1 MWVFVPCALIINLL
15 AAGSFSLMLP
25 FCMEKGFTV
34 DMYGYLVATYAAASL
49 VAVMLLGVIKFSPRA
64 RFWVMSLGFSLSVP
78 FLVATCLSTRFLP
91 VCIFAFLS
99 GFLNCAGNTVFNA
112 TLMLALPEKNRSAIL
127 GFIRSASVGGS
138 ALSAV
143 IYGFLG
149 EFFPLF
155 IVFSI
160 GSAISLFPM
169 LYMCFHPK
177 TKRFVQENG
186 A

>member
-1 MWVFVPCALIINLL
+1 
-15 AAGSFSLMLP
+15 
-25 FCMEKGFTV
+25 
-34 DMYGYLVATYAAASL
+34 MYGYLVATYAAASL
-49 VAVMLLGVIKFSPRA
+49 VAVMLLGIIKLKSRA
-64 RFWVMSLGFSLSVP
+64 RFWVMSLGFTLSVP
-78 FLVATCLSTRFLP
+78 FLVAACLSTQFLP
-91 VCIFAFLS
+91 MCILAFLS
-99 GFLNCAGNTVFNA
+99 GMLNCAGNTVFNA
-112 TLMLALPEKNRSAIL
+112 CLMLALPEKNRSAIL
-127 GFIRSASVGGS
+127 GFIRSASVGGT

-169 LYMCFHPK
+169 LYLCFHPK
-177 TKRFVQENG
+177 IKRFVLEHG